1 MCHELIILEFAHKW
15 LTRRACVIAEVREGG
30 DAVGRAAPDAVL
42 AQVPPLAQITANLAK
57 RERLDRMGMATSA
70 AAGRVN
76 GGPRRFGF
84 EPVVDGKL
92 TPRSEEVEVARLM
105 FEMAREGKTQMDIAR
120 ELNAQGHRRV
130 KGDAWTQPK
139 VGRILGDR
147 IWIGKLVNQ
156 AGEHELFEPLIPVEL
171 FEAVQRTLCKDGT
184 RRGRYSDRFLLAN
197 GLLRCGGCG
206 SSLSIRRAETPAG
219 TREHYRCSGSRSGA
233 NDCKQPDVPRH
244 RSTRP
249 CWSTS
254 LRSRSTWRARSTS

>member
-1 MCHELIILEFAHKW
+1 
-15 LTRRACVIAEVREGG
+15 
-30 DAVGRAAPDAVL
+30 
-42 AQVPPLAQITANLAK
+42 
-57 RERLDRMGMATSA
+57 
-70 AAGRVN
+70 
-76 GGPRRFGF
+76 
-84 EPVVDGKL
+84 
-92 TPRSEEVEVARLM
+92 M

-219 TREHYRCSGSRSGA
+219 TREHYRCSGRRSGA
-233 NDCKQPDVPRH
+233 NDCKQPDVPRQPIDSAVLEYFAQVALDVEGTLDQLTGERDRRLAELDVKLAH
-244 RSTRP
+244 AQRVQAEAEKQLELLDGL
-249 CWSTS
+249 
-254 LRSRSTWRARSTS
+254 LRDAGMTLPECGESPPSPRARRRTRRAPSLT